1 MDTGGS
7 SNKKLVRA
15 FFRALSKSVTNAGG
29 IPLGVTLLDLDRP
42 LRNAISAMDTVVRGK
57 VRNGR
62 EERKC
67 PRCACPS
74 TTTFPN
80 GQFCPEPPRNTSP
93 YLVPERLGPVFRRK
107 ADLDDCAAE
116 TEGVDFSSVLQLF
129 DLRRH

>member
-1 MDTGGS
+1 MDTGGRS
-7 SNKKLVRA
+7 MVRA
-15 FFRALSKSVTNAGG
+15 FFRALAKSVHERGRHTR
-29 IPLGVTLLDLDRP
+29 GVTLLDLDRP

-116 TEGVDFSSVLQLF
+116 TEGVDFSSVLPLF
-129 DLRRH
+129 DSRRH